1 MPAGNRKRD
10 SERTKRE
17 ILNVAGRRFARSGY
31 SGVSLQEIAAEVGV
45 TAAMVIHHFGS
56 KLGLFGAVAR
66 DEWGLGDGAE
76 LPVADAAVLAHEIV
90 AYWNDP
96 DVRSPSLALVRSL
109 DTAEA
114 VDLFRLELERR
125 VLGPCGRQVHGPEA
139 EQRLKLI
146 AGLIMGFGYFTTG
159 ALLDPDAPPLDD
171 EEAAVM
177 SRYLT
182 RILDVLIDQQG

>member
-1 MPAGNRKRD
+1 MSAGNRKRD
-10 SERTKRE
+10 AERTKRE
-17 ILNVAGRRFARSGY
+17 ILSVAGRRFARSGY

-45 TAAMVIHHFGS
+45 TAAMIIHHFGS
-56 KLGLFGAVAR
+56 KLALFGAVAR
-66 DEWGLGDGAE
+66 DKWRLGDSAE
-76 LPVADAAVLAHEIV
+76 FPVEDTDGLAREIV

-109 DTAEA
+109 DTEEA
-114 VDLFRLELERR
+114 VDLFRLELDRR
-125 VLGPCGRQVHGPEA
+125 VLGPCGRQVHGPDA
-139 EQRLKLI
+139 EQRLKLL

-159 ALLDPDAPPLDD
+159 ALLDPDTPPLDD

-182 RILDVLIDQQG
+182 RILDVLVN